1 MAQLAVAA
9 AGAAVG
15 SLFGA
20 PQVGW
25 LVGSFIGSQ
34 LFAEKQKVED
44 LVNERVR
51 RQLRCIAFLAF
62 AGAHSDRTLT
72 RSLFR

>member
-34 LFAEKQKVED
+34 LFAEQPRSRSFRCRISPAW
-44 LVNERVR
+44 LG
-51 RQLRCIAFLAF
+51 LRAA
-62 AGAHSDRTLT
+62 AAT
-72 RSLFR
+72 